1 MRKRELDDKQN
12 QNKAMHQQ
20 MMMQQQQLQLLMQQ
34 QQQQS
39 TVIMALLEKA
49 LPANAYWP
57 YYSVGLSTVMMWPFL
72 LATVHEVFLY
82 WLQ

>member
-1 MRKRELDDKQN
+1 MRQKEIEKKSESQRQELKMRRQELDGKQN

-49 LPANAYWP
+49 LPANAY
-57 YYSVGLSTVMMWPFL
+57 
-72 LATVHEVFLY
+72 
-82 WLQ
+82 